1 MPIPSC
7 GAGRAQ
13 RVRGFGGALVPL
25 ASSQPC
31 LGTVERAVPCRAMPC
46 FAVPC
51 HAVPARD
58 FDPPPR
64 ASWPL
69 GVPTAP
75 VRLLAGLQLSKEGK
89 MLKSRGQMGQLV
101 TVTQAGLGS
110 GLPALRGCG
119 SAMKPIFSGE
129 RKAAGAQRRASARR
143 GRGRCEQPSSTPP
156 MGLRVANA
164 ASNPSQNSAEPQ
176 DEELGGLHFAACPGT
191 RTGAGPH
198 RGAGGSFATGSGC
211 GSAPSRSHPWQGG
224 TEAPAFPSLASL
236 VVLIREAGAGSTP
249 PAAVT
254 SAAAGAA

>member
-1 MPIPSC
+1 
-7 GAGRAQ
+7 
-13 RVRGFGGALVPL
+13 
-25 ASSQPC
+25 
-31 LGTVERAVPCRAMPC
+31 MPC

-75 VRLLAGLQLSKEGK
+75 ARLLAGLQLSKEGK

-156 MGLRVANA
+156 MGLRVANP
-164 ASNPSQNSAEPQ
+164 ASNPSQNSAERQ
-176 DEELGGLHFAACPGT
+176 DEELGGAALRCLP
-191 RTGAGPH
+191 RDAD
-198 RGAGGSFATGSGC
+198 GSG
-211 GSAPSRSHPWQGG
+211 APSRSRWELCHRLWLRLGSKPF
-224 TEAPAFPSLASL
+224 ASLA
-236 VVLIREAGAGSTP
+236 RRDGGAGLPQPGLTR
-249 PAAVT
+249 
-254 SAAAGAA
+254 GAN

>member
-1 MPIPSC
+1 M
-7 GAGRAQ
+7 
-13 RVRGFGGALVPL
+13 
-25 ASSQPC
+25 
-31 LGTVERAVPCRAMPC
+31 
-46 FAVPC
+46 
-51 HAVPARD
+51 
-58 FDPPPR
+58 
-64 ASWPL
+64 WPL

-75 VRLLAGLQLSKEGK
+75 ERLLAGLQLSKEGK

-143 GRGRCEQPSSTPP
+143 RRGRCEQPSSTPP
-156 MGLRVANA
+156 MGFRVANP
-164 ASNPSQNSAEPQ
+164 ASNPSQYSAEPR
-176 DEELGGLHFAACPGT
+176 DEELGGLHFAACSGT

-211 GSAPSRSHPWQGG
+211 GSSPSHSHPWQGG

-236 VVLIREAGAGSTP
+236 VVLIREVGAGSTP